1 MVVGFVI
8 LGNVLSRILHVS
20 MSTYVNDLGWRG
32 RLEWLGCT
40 SSVVVLSYV
49 ISNLIPFFDLLTS
62 LIGGLF
68 MPILCLCSPVLIYM
82 KMRFMVEKNLK
93 LWEWL
98 LYVSLLMLGVVIIVV
113 STIGTVKALIS
124 NWSTFGAPFSCHC
137 QEVWN
142 TCECSRKRMILSGF
156 NCTNL
161 K

>member
-20 MSTYVNDLGWRG
+20 MSSYVNDLGWRG

-40 SSVVVLSYV
+40 CSVVVLSYV

-68 MPILCLCSPVLIYM
+68 LPILCLCFPVLIYM
-82 KMRFMVEKNLK
+82 KMRFMVEKPLK
-93 LWEWL
+93 AWEWL
-98 LYVSLLMLGVVIIVV
+98 LYVSLLALGVVIIVV
-113 STIGTVKALIS
+113 STMGTVKALIS

-142 TCECSRKRMILSGF
+142 TCECSPQRMILSGF
-156 NCTNL
+156 NCT
-161 K
+161 KT